1 MRAQPTRPAARAG
14 SAPAGEGDVNQTC
27 RRAAW
32 QAEALNAETR
42 HGLDEDARWFLHQSL
57 STLCLNVPR
66 ARPSS

>member
-1 MRAQPTRPAARAG
+1 
-14 SAPAGEGDVNQTC
+14 VNQTC